1 MLFIM
6 YVAEIRK
13 KTIRLLLKCIGVYII
28 LALTLNI
35 QLTLGMGVISFI
47 YFLYRINLV
56 KKNEIID
63 CDKYPYYK
71 EWEGFYTLV
80 GIFWAGGL
88 IIFHFYHIFTYSG

>member
-1 MLFIM
+1 M

-47 YFLYRINLV
+47 YFLYRRNLV
-56 KKNEIID
+56 KKM
-63 CDKYPYYK
+63 K
-71 EWEGFYTLV
+71 
-80 GIFWAGGL
+80 
-88 IIFHFYHIFTYSG
+88 

>member
-1 MLFIM
+1 M

-47 YFLYRINLV
+47 YFLYRRNLV